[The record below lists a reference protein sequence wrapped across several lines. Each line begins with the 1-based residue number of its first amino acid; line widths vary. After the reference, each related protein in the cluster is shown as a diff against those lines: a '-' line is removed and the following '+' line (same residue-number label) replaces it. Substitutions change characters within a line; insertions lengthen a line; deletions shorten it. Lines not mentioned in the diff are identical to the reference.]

1 MNNDIYC
8 KWCMEKNT
16 APQITPRDENRFSVS
31 PAFNRSL
38 IKEGSL
44 DLNMQHKEES
54 MQLENTDSRR

>member
-31 PAFNRSL
+31 PAFNRLL
-38 IKEGSL
+38 IKKGSL
-44 DLNMQHKEES
+44 DLNMQQDH
-54 MQLENTDSRR
+54 RRRVDAIGEYR